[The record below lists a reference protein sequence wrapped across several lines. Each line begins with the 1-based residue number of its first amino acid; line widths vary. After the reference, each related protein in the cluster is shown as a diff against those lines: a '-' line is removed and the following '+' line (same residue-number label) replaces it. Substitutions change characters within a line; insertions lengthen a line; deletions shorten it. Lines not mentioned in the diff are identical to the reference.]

1 MYEHVYVFSTTMQSV
16 TTSKKEPPLHWA
28 EIAVSVD
35 GKAVA
40 LVDKAGYLWGG
51 TPDFKVLYVLMLI
64 TSLCI

>member
-1 MYEHVYVFSTTMQSV
+1 M
-16 TTSKKEPPLHWA
+16 LWA

-51 TPDFKVLYVLMLI
+51 TPDFKVMHVHVLVHVHETLPSFLEI
-64 TSLCI
+64 CSINERH